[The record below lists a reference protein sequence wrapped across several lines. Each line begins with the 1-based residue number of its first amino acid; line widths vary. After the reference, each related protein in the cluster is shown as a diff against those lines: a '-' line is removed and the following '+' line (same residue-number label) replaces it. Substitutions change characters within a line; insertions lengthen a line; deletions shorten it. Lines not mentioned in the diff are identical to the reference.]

1 MNASRATATVP
12 TQIHSG
18 GQSPESSEYEYYP
31 EEHDTDNLREP
42 NDDEWEHMR
51 ELRNEEALKAY
62 RVNPLSVR
70 APDVQQPTNTR
81 VDAVPN
87 RTDGRTEG
95 TQHLPTA

>member
-18 GQSPESSEYEYYP
+18 GQSPESSEYKYYP

-51 ELRNEEALKAY
+51 EVRN
-62 RVNPLSVR
+62 
-70 APDVQQPTNTR
+70 
-81 VDAVPN
+81 
-87 RTDGRTEG
+87 
-95 TQHLPTA
+95 